1 MGGKGGRCLRLG
13 ALSPSCADCLQILE
27 PQPSV
32 IFTDCPG
39 LYVDCSAFTIID
51 KLLSNS
57 EKKNYVWVLFP
68 KDAVISYKR
77 ANKFNK
83 KSTVKKSSFNCGVS

>member
-1 MGGKGGRCLRLG
+1 
-13 ALSPSCADCLQILE
+13 
-27 PQPSV
+27 
-32 IFTDCPG
+32 
-39 LYVDCSAFTIID
+39 VDCSAFTIID

-57 EKKNYVWVLFP
+57 EKKKNWVLSP